1 MLLSGAFILCV
12 CVSAVFADEE
22 AAAVK
27 TCTNPDKRVDG
38 YTLLAPNSTFR
49 LTRTTFS
56 IQTSNTYR
64 CISATVD
71 AKEEDVHEVTLTVEY
86 DVEGTGTRDG
96 YSQRFQFHLQEGTDS
111 YNVMESAGTIGAP
124 AGSYIFLATEPSCI
138 VLEATAYDL
147 PKDGFAVGEASDS
160 QHTDKA
166 AEETDAPHAEARTLD
181 KADQKEKRG
190 RCLLWVRDDEKSS
203 GAPDACCLHMFGE
216 LCAHEEV
223 RQSFSGIQCRA
234 PAAET
239 APEQQAAPSSQ

>member
-38 YTLLAPNSTFR
+38 YTLLTPNSTFR

-147 PKDGFAVGEASDS
+147 PKDD
-160 QHTDKA
+160 A
-166 AEETDAPHAEARTLD
+166 AHAEARSSD
-181 KADQKEKRG
+181 KVDKKKKRG
-190 RCLLWVRDDEKSS
+190 RCLLWVRDGDEESS
-203 GAPDACCLHMFGE
+203 GAPDDCCLHMFGE

-223 RQSFSGIQCRA
+223 RQSFSDIQCRE
-234 PAAET
+234 PAAEI
-239 APEQQAAPSSQ
+239 APEEQAAPSSK